1 MFLDVPHIRL
11 ITLAACCATLPMN
24 TLQADSASA
33 APWLSDAGDG
43 TYRNPV
49 LFQDYS
55 DPDGVRVGDDYYLV
69 CSTFSHEPGLML
81 LQSKDMVNWR
91 LVGHALERLVP
102 AEFFAEPRRGC
113 GVWAPSLRHHAGKFW
128 IFFPDPDHGLYV
140 ITAENFAGPWSAP
153 HLIKSGKGLIDP
165 CPLWDDDG
173 RAYMIHGWAKSRAG
187 INNLVTVH
195 EIAPDGS
202 RLLDEGRVVIDA
214 NKLPGYRTLEGPK
227 IYKRDGWYW
236 VFAPAGGVEH
246 GWQSVFRSRS
256 IWGPY
261 EDRIVLEQGSTPVN
275 GPHQGAWM
283 DTPSGEHWF
292 FHFQDRGPF
301 GRILHLQPM
310 RWREDG
316 WPVMGVD
323 ADNDGKGEPVLAHAK
338 PDTGSPA
345 QPIVALPAGDE
356 FDNSTL
362 GLQWQWEGSR
372 RDDWFSLSA
381 APGSLRLMA
390 RPAANLWV
398 APHVLTQRV
407 LGPTS
412 VVTTSVASHGAARA
426 GLVVMGRDYTSLELV
441 SRDGAVRVV
450 RRSCVDADEGNREE
464 TEVAGPLAPDGR
476 AHFRVRIAE
485 GESWVFSYS
494 LDDGV
499 TWVDL
504 GAPFAA
510 RKGIWVG
517 ARVGVFALAAAD
529 VPARGHAD
537 VDFFRVTRE

>member
-1 MFLDVPHIRL
+1 M
-11 ITLAACCATLPMN
+11 
-24 TLQADSASA
+24 SA
-33 APWLSDAGDG
+33 APAAVSSEVPWLADVGDG
-43 TYRNPV
+43 TFRNPV
-49 LFQDYS
+49 LFQDFS
-55 DPDGVRVGDDYYLV
+55 DPDGIRVGDDYYLV

-113 GVWAPSLRHHAGKFW
+113 GVWAPALRHHAGKFW
-128 IFFPDPDHGLYV
+128 IFYPDPDHGLYV

-153 HLIKSGKGLIDP
+153 HLIKAGKGLIDP

-173 RAYMIHGWAKSRAG
+173 RAYMVHGWAKSRAG
-187 INNLVTVH
+187 INNLITLH

-202 RLLDEGRVVIDA
+202 RVLDEGRVIIDA

-236 VFAPAGGVEH
+236 VFAPAGGVEE
-246 GWQSVFRSRS
+246 GWQSVFRSKN

-261 EDRIVLEQGSTPVN
+261 EDRIVLEQGKTPVN
-275 GPHQGAWM
+275 GPHQGAWI

-301 GRILHLQPM
+301 GRIMHLQPM
-310 RWREDG
+310 RWRDDG

-323 ADNDGKGEPVLAHAK
+323 ADDDGRGEPVLVHPK
-338 PDTGSPA
+338 PATGAPA
-345 QPIVALPAGDE
+345 QPILALPASDDFDE
-356 FDNSTL
+356 PTL
-362 GLQWQWEGSR
+362 GLQWQWEGGR
-372 RDDWFSLSA
+372 RDGWYSLSA
-381 APGSLRLMA
+381 APGSLRLFA
-390 RPAANLWV
+390 QPAANLWV

-407 LGPTS
+407 LGPRS
-412 VVTTSVASHGAARA
+412 IVTTAIASHGAARA

-441 SRDGAVRVV
+441 VRDGGTRIV
-450 RRSCVDADEGNREE
+450 RRTCRDADKGNRDEAE
-464 TEVAGPLAPDGR
+464 IAGPIAPGGR
-476 AHFRVRIAE
+476 ALFRVQIAE
-485 GESWVFSYS
+485 GESWVFSCS
-494 LDDGV
+494 VDDGASW
-499 TWVDL
+499 TDL
-504 GAPFAA
+504 GETFAA

-529 VPARGHAD
+529 GPANGHAD
-537 VDFFRVTRE
+537 VAWFRVTAE